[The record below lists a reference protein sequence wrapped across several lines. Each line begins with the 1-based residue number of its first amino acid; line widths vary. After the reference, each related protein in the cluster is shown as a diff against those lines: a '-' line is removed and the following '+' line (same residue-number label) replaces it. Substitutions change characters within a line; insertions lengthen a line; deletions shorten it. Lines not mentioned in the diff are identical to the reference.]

1 VLQARSDSSKPWLS
15 TRPTLPPSVLLG
27 SASPGRLPAPLD
39 AGGVTLHVKARNG
52 IWQLI
57 QVLGLEVS
65 ETVLVPSYN
74 CGAELDAVV
83 RAPATVRFYRVDR
96 SARIDFDHLR
106 QAIEPRTRVVV
117 VTHYFGFAQPEL
129 SEIVELCRGHGLVL
143 IEDCA
148 HALYS
153 TYLGRSLGTF
163 GDASIFSL
171 WKTLPMPNGGAVL
184 ANRPLPLDGGT
195 TTPPLDASFT
205 PIRLSLE
212 AHVHFRYGRA
222 GWVLSRLSNRLAR
235 LGASAGRY
243 VSRHNSAS
251 GATLEPSLNPHVTFD
266 RSTAHWSMSPASRR
280 IACRSP
286 HAEIAQRRRRN
297 YAFLAEELAG
307 LSRAR
312 PLHPT
317 LPTGA
322 CPLAFP
328 LVVDEPS
335 SLLRQ
340 LEWGGIGAEPFW
352 SEFHPAF
359 PAHEFPDSTYLKTHV
374 VTVPIHQ
381 DLDCHLLTRV
391 AEVVRRW
398 SRGR

>member
-1 VLQARSDSSKPWLS
+1 MS
-15 TRPTLPPSVLLG
+15 TRPTLSPSVLLG
-27 SASPGRLPAPLD
+27 SAGRGRLPAPLD

-52 IWQLI
+52 IWQL
-57 QVLGLEVS
+57 VRALGLEAS
-65 ETVLVPSYN
+65 DIVLVPSYN

-96 SARIDFDHLR
+96 SARIDVDDLR
-106 QAIEPRTRVVV
+106 QAIEPRTRAVM
-117 VTHYFGFAQPEL
+117 VTHYFGFAQPDL
-129 SEIVELCRGHGLVL
+129 PEIVELCRARGLVL

-153 TYLGRSLGTF
+153 TYLGRPLGTF
-163 GDASIFSL
+163 GDASVFSL
-171 WKTLPMPNGGAVL
+171 WKTLPMPDGGAVL

-195 TTPPLDASFT
+195 ASPPLGGSFS
-205 PIRLSLE
+205 PLRLSLE
-212 AHVHFRYGRA
+212 AHVLFRYGHA
-222 GWVLSRLSNRLAR
+222 GRVLSWLNRLGE
-235 LGASAGRY
+235 LGASAGRHL
-243 VSRHNSAS
+243 SRRGAAS
-251 GATLEPSLNPHVTFD
+251 HTTCEPSLNPHVTFD

-280 IACRSP
+280 IARRSP
-286 HAEIAQRRRRN
+286 HAEIARRRRRN
-297 YAFLAEELAG
+297 YAFLAEALAG

-322 CPLAFP
+322 CPLALP
-328 LVVDEPS
+328 LVVDEPR

-340 LEWGGIGAEPFW
+340 LEVNGIGAEPFW
-352 SEFHPAF
+352 SEFHRAF
-359 PAHEFPDSTYLKTHV
+359 PGDDFPDSTYLKTHV

-381 DLDCHLLTRV
+381 DLDCHLLARV
-391 AEVVRRW
+391 AEVVRWW